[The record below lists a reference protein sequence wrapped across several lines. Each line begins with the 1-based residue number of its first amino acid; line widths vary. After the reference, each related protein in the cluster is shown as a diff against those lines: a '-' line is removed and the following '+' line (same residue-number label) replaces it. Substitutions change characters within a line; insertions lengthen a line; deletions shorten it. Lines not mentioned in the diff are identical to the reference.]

1 MLIVC
6 KTVLYNKY
14 ASFALYQLSLRCDMG
29 SDMLHREL
37 LCRKSCEDG
46 RRIGSSL
53 HRLSI
58 KRIEFSYHNQFD
70 FNLHIF
76 FACIFAVLLFIY
88 LLYKIG
94 ICGCISKGMCKML
107 WSCIVSC
114 FSSCEYLSMLAWF
127 KLKNL
132 KQSREERKRYLED
145 YYDTSSDDDLEER
158 ISYSRVPRSTELR
171 RTLSKRS
178 RDRRRIYLDRSLRP
192 RSHRI
197 RVGISRR
204 SIYMNENDQGLKHH
218 HGHVSS
224 ALHNIKVTHTSR
236 FVQKAN
242 VKRIHHRR
250 Y

>member
-1 MLIVC
+1 
-6 KTVLYNKY
+6 
-14 ASFALYQLSLRCDMG
+14 MG
-29 SDMLHREL
+29 SIVGSLIAGFTKVIGDLFGAPL
-37 LCRKSCEDG
+37 DFLSGKSC
-46 RRIGSSL
+46 SSVCAATWDL
-53 HRLSI
+53 I
-58 KRIEFSYHNQFD
+58 CYIENFCVA
-70 FNLHIF
+70 NLVKMVAVLVLLYI
-76 FACIFAVLLFIY
+76 VLLFIY

-114 FSSCEYLSMLAWF
+114 FSSCEYVSMLAWF

>member
-1 MLIVC
+1 MNFWLHNNGNRFYGKHCWFVNRGLHKSHRRLIWSAIGLSFWQ
-6 KTVLYNKY
+6 VL
-14 ASFALYQLSLRCDMG
+14 QLSLRCDMG

-46 RRIGSSL
+46 RRI
-53 HRLSI
+53 
-58 KRIEFSYHNQFD
+58 
-70 FNLHIF
+70 
-76 FACIFAVLLFIY
+76 VLLFIY